1 MDKLIRPRK
10 PEWWDKFIE
19 RNKNNKVAIKNRLIE
34 IGFLFNY
41 KCAYSNITT
50 QDFEAELLIF
60 NTSLGYAWENIFYVH
75 KNIYACFKED
85 TWKKVLRP
93 DAEDYSFERYFKII
107 DAMGNISI
115 QNNISDIEKKLAL
128 NTINLLK
135 LNDDYILRDLKEK
148 YEGEI
153 PTIKNISYSDFN
165 LSISLYKAVAKS
177 LNYNERYFF
186 LCSFLI
192 EELNNYIENILI
204 EQYFSIYNIDINI
217 PKKSKEIYFFGEN
230 GVGKTL
236 LLQAISLTLS
246 NENIQF
252 IHKYLDND
260 DENKINIFVKC
271 EDDNFFI
278 FNHYI
283 TNYSKNIFAYGI
295 HRFRNKGKEPDEHGY
310 LSLFDSESFLIE
322 PEQFLK
328 ELQRKSLLGKT
339 QLSLEKAMK
348 LLGELL
354 DDLISITYNE
364 ATDRFEYSERG
375 TPLEFHQLSDGFK
388 SNMIW
393 LSDLLFRLMTQQP
406 EVSALEDYKAV
417 VLVDEIGALQHPTW
431 EFTFVRNLRKKF
443 PKIQWFFTSH
453 SPIVA
458 MGASEDAV
466 FFKLWK
472 EEGKTK
478 ISEAFNASD
487 FLNQTLNGFISS
499 PLFNLEAIFPAGH
512 QNDKNDLQTGNY
524 IYDLVHQAA
533 KKELQENPPQNLET
547 LKTKISE
554 LLAQAKGKW
563 NHEKNQ

>member
-192 EELNNYIENILI
+192 EELNNYIENI
-204 EQYFSIYNIDINI
+204 
-217 PKKSKEIYFFGEN
+217 
-230 GVGKTL
+230 
-236 LLQAISLTLS
+236 
-246 NENIQF
+246 
-252 IHKYLDND
+252 
-260 DENKINIFVKC
+260 
-271 EDDNFFI
+271 
-278 FNHYI
+278 
-283 TNYSKNIFAYGI
+283 
-295 HRFRNKGKEPDEHGY
+295 
-310 LSLFDSESFLIE
+310 
-322 PEQFLK
+322 
-328 ELQRKSLLGKT
+328 
-339 QLSLEKAMK
+339 
-348 LLGELL
+348 
-354 DDLISITYNE
+354 
-364 ATDRFEYSERG
+364 
-375 TPLEFHQLSDGFK
+375 
-388 SNMIW
+388 
-393 LSDLLFRLMTQQP
+393 
-406 EVSALEDYKAV
+406 
-417 VLVDEIGALQHPTW
+417 
-431 EFTFVRNLRKKF
+431 
-443 PKIQWFFTSH
+443 
-453 SPIVA
+453 
-458 MGASEDAV
+458 
-466 FFKLWK
+466 
-472 EEGKTK
+472 
-478 ISEAFNASD
+478 
-487 FLNQTLNGFISS
+487 
-499 PLFNLEAIFPAGH
+499 
-512 QNDKNDLQTGNY
+512 
-524 IYDLVHQAA
+524 
-533 KKELQENPPQNLET
+533 
-547 LKTKISE
+547 
-554 LLAQAKGKW
+554 
-563 NHEKNQ
+563 